1 MYYAPTRTNISLSDF
16 SKTLVGNPFRWER
29 LPCPASHNDGKFVI
43 SPLEYEKKN
52 ERNNKKGIV
61 KQTKQ
66 KEQLQ
71 WV

>member
-1 MYYAPTRTNISLSDF
+1 
-16 SKTLVGNPFRWER
+16 
-29 LPCPASHNDGKFVI
+29 VI

-66 KEQLQ
+66 KEKLQ
-71 WV
+71 

>member
-1 MYYAPTRTNISLSDF
+1 VSRFAQ
-16 SKTLVGNPFRWER
+16 K
-29 LPCPASHNDGKFVI
+29 DGKFEI

-66 KEQLQ
+66 TKQKEQLQ
-71 WV
+71 

>member
-1 MYYAPTRTNISLSDF
+1 VSRFAQ
-16 SKTLVGNPFRWER
+16 K
-29 LPCPASHNDGKFVI
+29 DGKFVI

-71 WV
+71 